1 MRPDALRAYQFAR
14 AMLAAAREA
23 GRTTALRAG
32 RERVAADYYAEHL
45 GEQLGGV
52 LPGMRDALADAFVA
66 GARERRSGMV
76 EA

>member
-1 MRPDALRAYQFAR
+1 MRPD
-14 AMLAAAREA
+14 
-23 GRTTALRAG
+23 ALRAG